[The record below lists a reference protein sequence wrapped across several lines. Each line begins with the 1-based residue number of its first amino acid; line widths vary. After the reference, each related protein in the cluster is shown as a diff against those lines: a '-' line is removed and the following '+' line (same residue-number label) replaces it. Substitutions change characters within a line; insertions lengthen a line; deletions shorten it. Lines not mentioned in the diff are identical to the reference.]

1 VTFPDAD
8 DLDPNSPDVGGHLT
22 HDEEQHV
29 LAVEGLALLISRAFD
44 LHNIRRVPHTAGL
57 ALPVLPRRRSAHP
70 DGVTAH
76 PHPLDAD
83 SGGLRA
89 TPADGYASPKIS
101 LPLAGPNA
109 EPALLPERHQGVGI
123 RRVEAYQPRE

>member
-1 VTFPDAD
+1 
-8 DLDPNSPDVGGHLT
+8 
-22 HDEEQHV
+22 
-29 LAVEGLALLISRAFD
+29 VESLALLISRAFD
-44 LHNIRRVPHTAGL
+44 LYNIRRVPHTAGL
-57 ALPVLPRRRSAHP
+57 ALPVLPRRWSAHP

-83 SGGLRA
+83 SGGLRWRD
-89 TPADGYASPKIS
+89 PADDYASPKIS

-123 RRVEAYQPRE
+123 HRVEAYQPRE